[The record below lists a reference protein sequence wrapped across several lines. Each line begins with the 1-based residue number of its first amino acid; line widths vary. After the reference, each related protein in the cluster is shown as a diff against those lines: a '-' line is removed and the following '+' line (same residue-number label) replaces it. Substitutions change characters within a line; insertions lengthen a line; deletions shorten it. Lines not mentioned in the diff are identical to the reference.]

1 MFVTVGQHLKVP
13 AQFALVFAVK
23 KGLLRVV
30 VCRLWDSLVRVVAKV
45 CSCRRRFFIYVQN
58 NFILESP

>member
-1 MFVTVGQHLKVP
+1 MTVGQYLKVP

-23 KGLLRVV
+23 KGSSRVA
-30 VCRLWDSLVRVVAKV
+30 VCRLRDSLVRVVVKV
-45 CSCRRRFFIYVQN
+45 FSCRRRFFIYVQN